1 MTKINANK
9 DEPATGQDNF
19 MKQLS
24 FRSELITAIFAAIV
38 LTGIYINL
46 EILMNQTFFQI
57 FEGNIELSYD
67 IFVVF
72 VVILIFLMIIQYLIR
87 RERPNKEDVTRIT

>member
-9 DEPATGQDNF
+9 DKPAINQGNF

-57 FEGNIELSYD
+57 FEGNLELSSD
-67 IFVVF
+67 IFAVF
-72 VVILIFLMIIQYLIR
+72 VVILILLITIQYLIR
-87 RERPNKEDVTRIT
+87 RERPKKEDVAKIT

>member
-1 MTKINANK
+1 
-9 DEPATGQDNF
+9 

-46 EILMNQTFFQI
+46 EILMNQSFFQI
-57 FEGNIELSYD
+57 FEGNLELSFD
-67 IFVVF
+67 IFVIF
-72 VVILIFLMIIQYLIR
+72 VVILIFLIILQYLIR
-87 RERPNKEDVTRIT
+87 RKRPDKKDITNIT